1 MSYRLSKS
9 AENDLSGI
17 WDYTAHTWGENQ
29 AESYLNRLESRFF
42 DLAADPSK
50 GRPRPDV
57 DVEYLCYHEGRHLI
71 FYRPHEGGIAI
82 ARVLH
87 ERMDVA
93 GRIEDDPGFFG

>member
-1 MSYRLSKS
+1 MKYRLSKS

-17 WDYTAHTWGENQ
+17 WDYTVRTWGETQ
-29 AESYLNRLESRFF
+29 AESYLNQLESRFL
-42 DLAADPSK
+42 DLAADPSQ

-57 DVEYLCYHEGRHLI
+57 DGEYLCYHEGRHLI
-71 FYRPHEGGIAI
+71 FYLPQEGGIAI

-93 GRIEDDPGFFG
+93 GRIEDDPGLFG